1 MIFYVQFFLIFFN
14 IQSKKWNEIM
24 VKNNDHIEESPV
36 KQDKRKSHKNK
47 LILVIIAI
55 VIGLFI
61 SQKIYVF
68 KITSS
73 TMLPT
78 LKSGQFVV
86 AVKKKEIKQEDLIAF
101 WHGDKLLVKRVIAGP
116 GDKVEIDMKGNV
128 SVNDKKINEPYINKK
143 VLGKSDISFPH
154 SIDKDHWFCM
164 GDNRKLSI
172 DSRTSMVS
180 DISKNQ
186 IEGTIILRIWPI
198 NKFRIIQ

>member
-1 MIFYVQFFLIFFN
+1 M
-14 IQSKKWNEIM
+14 M

-68 KITSS
+68 KITSY

-86 AVKKKEIKQEDLIAF
+86 AVKKKEIKQGDLIAF

-143 VLGKSDISFPH
+143 TIGKSDISLPH

-180 DISKNQ
+180 DVSKNQ
-186 IEGTIILRIWPI
+186 LEGTIILRIWPI

>member
-1 MIFYVQFFLIFFN
+1 MNRID
-14 IQSKKWNEIM
+14 KKWNEIM
-24 VKNNDHIEESPV
+24 VKTIDHIEDGLITGD
-36 KQDKRKSHKNK
+36 KKKLHKRKVMCI
-47 LILVIIAI
+47 ILAVVIA
-55 VIGLFI
+55 LFV

-86 AVKKKEIKQEDLIAF
+86 AIKKKEIKQGDLIAF

-128 SVNDKKINEPYINKK
+128 SVNDKKIKENYINKK

-164 GDNRKLSI
+164 GDNRHLSI

-198 NKFRIIQ
+198 NKFRIVQ

>member
-1 MIFYVQFFLIFFN
+1 
-14 IQSKKWNEIM
+14 M

-36 KQDKRKSHKNK
+36 KQDKRKSHKNR

-68 KITSS
+68 KITSA

-78 LKSGQFVV
+78 FKSDQFVV
-86 AVKKKEIKQEDLIAF
+86 AIKKKEIKQGDLIAF
-101 WHGDKLLVKRVIAGP
+101 WHGNKLLVKRVIAGP

-128 SVNDKKINEPYINKK
+128 SVNDKKIKENYINKK

-164 GDNRKLSI
+164 GDNRHLSI

-198 NKFRIIQ
+198 NKFRIVQ